1 MTVEEL
7 ISSIADVG
15 VLVCI
20 AALFLYACF
29 RAIKN
34 YFDKKDKAIKPTKE
48 DLVPAKPA
56 REAHDAAMEVR
67 NDVSIKIQEVL
78 EQYQQKFNCDRL
90 QVIEFGNSQLTL
102 GYLPF
107 KYMTCT
113 YEVCKFGVRG
123 IGNRIDKLSASLF
136 TPFLQ
141 KLHEED
147 YVILDIN
154 EECRMINGVMHDC
167 MIEFNE
173 PRSLNAAI
181 ITPAGK
187 FIGYV
192 TAKNMES
199 YSQEDIDNIVS
210 LADNLAA
217 LLGVLDN

>member
-1 MTVEEL
+1 MTIEEL

-20 AALFLYACF
+20 AALFLYTCF
-29 RAIKN
+29 RETKN
-34 YFDKKDKAIKPTKE
+34 YFDKKDRAIKPTKE
-48 DLVPAKPA
+48 ALVPAKPA

-67 NDVSIKIQEVL
+67 NNVSIKVQEVL
-78 EQYQQKFNCDRL
+78 EHYQQKFNCDRL

-113 YEVCKFGVRG
+113 YEVCKFGVLG
-123 IGNRIDKLSASLF
+123 TGNRIDKLSASLF

-141 KLHEED
+141 KLHEEN
-147 YVILDIN
+147 YVILDIAEDN
-154 EECRMINGVMHDC
+154 RIINGVMHDC
-167 MIEFNE
+167 MIAFNE
-173 PRSLNAAI
+173 PRSINAAI
-181 ITPAGK
+181 ITSADK

-199 YSQEDIDNIVS
+199 YSQDDIDNIVS

-217 LLGVLDN
+217 LLGVLDD

>member
-1 MTVEEL
+1 MTIEEL

-20 AALFLYACF
+20 AALFLYTCF
-29 RAIKN
+29 RATKN

-48 DLVPAKPA
+48 ALVPSKPA
-56 REAHDAAMEVR
+56 RESHDAAMEVR
-67 NDVSIKIQEVL
+67 NNVSIKVQEVL

-123 IGNRIDKLSASLF
+123 TGNRIDKLSASLF

-141 KLHEED
+141 KLHEEN
-147 YVILDIN
+147 YVILDLK
-154 EECRMINGVMHDC
+154 EENRIINGVMHDC
-167 MIEFNE
+167 MIAFKE

-192 TAKNMES
+192 AAKNMES
-199 YSQEDIDNIVS
+199 YSQDDIDNIVS

-217 LLGVLDN
+217 LLGVLDD

>member
-1 MTVEEL
+1 MTIEEL

-20 AALFLYACF
+20 AALFLYTCF
-29 RAIKN
+29 RETKN
-34 YFDKKDKAIKPTKE
+34 YFDKKDRAIKPTKE
-48 DLVPAKPA
+48 ALVPAKPA

-67 NDVSIKIQEVL
+67 NNVSIKVQEVL
-78 EQYQQKFNCDRL
+78 EHYQQKFNCDRL

-113 YEVCKFGVRG
+113 YEVCKFGVLG
-123 IGNRIDKLSASLF
+123 TGNRIDKLSASLF

-141 KLHEED
+141 KLHEEN
-147 YVILDIN
+147 YVILDIA
-154 EECRMINGVMHDC
+154 EENRIINGVMHDC
-167 MIEFNE
+167 MIAFNE
-173 PRSLNAAI
+173 PRSINAAI
-181 ITPAGK
+181 ITSAGK

-199 YSQEDIDNIVS
+199 YSQDDIDNIVS

-217 LLGVLDN
+217 LLGVLDD